1 MKQLFFFLF
10 LIYLPAAAQVSPVYS
25 DPLNFIDGSDEAI
38 TDAMEM
44 IRYGDP
50 EGAIRHLKKD
60 FKKSNRTFE
69 CEFLIGYSYK
79 MLGDLTNAI
88 EYFSKATRY
97 EASSLPAF
105 FERGNCFLLRKNF
118 AQAVFDYNHV
128 IILDS
133 TFAPAYNNRA
143 YARIRNYG
151 ERIKPEYQLK
161 LARLDMEKVIK
172 LSVFNDSTQ
181 RFEYY
186 FNLGLLDL
194 YISDYERARVSF
206 SHAISIS
213 PNQGK
218 AYYYRAASSFLA
230 HFYKEAEGDFNIAN
244 NLGYLQSN
252 TPDFLKVIDL
262 VAEHQQT
269 TGEYIGK

>member
-1 MKQLFFFLF
+1 MKQLFFLLF
-10 LIYLPAAAQVSPVYS
+10 LIYFPVAAQVSPVYS
-25 DPLNFIDGSDEAI
+25 DPLNFIDGSDQSITEA
-38 TDAMEM
+38 MQM

-50 EGAIRHLKKD
+50 EGAIKLLKND
-60 FKKSNRTFE
+60 FKRSDRTFE

-79 MLGDLTNAI
+79 MLGDLNHAI

-105 FERGNCFLLRKNF
+105 FERGNCFLLRRNF

-128 IILDS
+128 IDLDS

-151 ERIKPEYQLK
+151 EHVKPEYQLK
-161 LARLDMEKVIK
+161 LARIDMEKVVK
-172 LSVFNDSTQ
+172 LSISNDSTQ

-194 YISDYERARVSF
+194 FISDYDKARETF
-206 SHAISIS
+206 SKAISID
-213 PNQGK
+213 PDQGK

-230 HFYKEAEGDFNIAN
+230 HYYKDAEGDFKIAAD
-244 NLGYLQSN
+244 LGYKQSN